1 MAAPYLGAI
10 VLILTCGF
18 PGIVMGNLIAYKN
31 KTNLIAGWHESLI
44 ADPRRYAKV
53 FGWSVIILGLGLTA
67 VGLLLALSLISEA
80 VLIGSTLFFGT
91 VPIAAAAYCSI
102 KYKK

>member
-31 KTNLIAGWHESLI
+31 KTNLIAGWI

-80 VLIGSTLFFGT
+80 VLIGSTLFFDRD
-91 VPIAAAAYCSI
+91 Y
-102 KYKK
+102 